1 MTPPSPPPPRLPLSP
16 PPPPPRLP
24 LSPPLP
30 SRCINWWYCSRAV
43 WEWPGGWR
51 QIRDCS
57 SDVTLI
63 RVSPSRCWT
72 TVYRGKQGLMLLQWL
87 AQPPPSVLVLQA
99 DVLTHSQPLQTII
112 LSHAHTRPIVL
123 SLPLVLLLW
132 MVHGWSSNPIHQLSP
147 RFKLVKLDQ
156 SSVQTS
162 STRIKS
168 YN

>member
-1 MTPPSPPPPRLPLSP
+1 MCSQAANMTPPS
-16 PPPPPRLP
+16 PPPPRLP

-112 LSHAHTRPIVL
+112 L
-123 SLPLVLLLW
+123 LW
-132 MVHGWSSNPIHQLSP
+132 MVHGWSSNPIHQLPP

-162 STRIKS
+162 STRI
-168 YN
+168 N